1 MQCERNAALGQ
12 LGTSLCRTSAR
23 ASGTAPS
30 SSSPNPELYTDAVP
44 NRPGREK
51 VNLCRALGQLELTL
65 HGCDPRINMLKADDK
80 ART

>member
-1 MQCERNAALGQ
+1 MRTRFRNRALQ
-12 LGTSLCRTSAR
+12 LIA
-23 ASGTAPS
+23 
-30 SSSPNPELYTDAVP
+30 NPELYTDAVP